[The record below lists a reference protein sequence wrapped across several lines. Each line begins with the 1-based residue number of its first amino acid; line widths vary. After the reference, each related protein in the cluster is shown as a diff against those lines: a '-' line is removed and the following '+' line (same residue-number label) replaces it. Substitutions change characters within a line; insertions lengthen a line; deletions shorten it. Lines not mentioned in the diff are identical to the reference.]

1 MNLVALFSAYPVLA
15 QAAPDAE
22 RVASALEGI
31 DLGKVAAAIIIIAVA
46 LGVNKL
52 IDAGVERATE
62 QLRSR
67 RLTLRHVSSFI
78 KLAVFVI
85 GAYLVASTLLESQQ
99 GAAVGVLGSVALA
112 VGFALKDTVSSVVAG
127 VLILVDQPFQVGD
140 RVRFGEVYGD
150 VQHIGLRTV
159 RVLTLEGRM
168 ASIPNNKFLTDE
180 VASLSRGELSM
191 MVEAEFYVAVSSD
204 ADLARE
210 LVYRACV
217 TSRYIHLGKKVSM
230 RVREDEVG
238 AAFATVVK
246 CKAWIIDSRFEEA
259 YLSDVTR
266 RVKRVFDK
274 HRIQSPYARLVEV
287 AGREPHDRP
296 T

>member
-1 MNLVALFSAYPVLA
+1 MSILDAPFAGLPIIL

-22 RVASALEGI
+22 RVASALESI
-31 DLGKVAAAIIIIAVA
+31 DLGKIFAAMVILAVCFG
-46 LGVNKL
+46 LNKL
-52 IDAGVERATE
+52 IDMGVNRLSS
-62 QLRSR
+62 QLRTR
-67 RLTLRHVSSFI
+67 RLTLGHMASFV
-78 KLAVFVI
+78 KLAVFVV
-85 GAYLVASTLLESQQ
+85 GAYLVASTLLENQR

-127 VLILVDQPFQVGD
+127 VLILFDQPFQVGD

-168 ASIPNNKFLTDE
+168 VSIPNNKFLTDE
-180 VASLSRGELSM
+180 VASMNRGELPM
-191 MVEAEFYVAVSSD
+191 MVEAEFYIAVSSD
-204 ADLARE
+204 ADLAHD

-217 TSRYIHLGKKVSM
+217 TSRYIDLDQKVSM
-230 RVREDEVG
+230 RMREGEFG

-246 CKAWIIDSRFEEA
+246 CKAWIIDSRFEEL
-259 YLSDVTR
+259 YLSDVTC
-266 RVKRVFDK
+266 RVKHAFNK

-287 AGREPHDRP
+287 PGREEHDR
-296 T
+296 